1 MNDFFS
7 RWLYCDH
14 LFSDNT
20 DDCKREEMDD
30 VNDAM
35 MMGSRFQHRMN
46 DSETLDGGGGESK
59 WTAALAC
66 RSGALF
72 VAAAAFEILGGWLV
86 WQFVREKKSVWYLF
100 LGFVVLMLY
109 GVIPCYQP
117 LDDFGRT
124 YAAYGGI
131 FIVGSYAFARIVD
144 GFRLDVGDFVG
155 GAISLVGVAVAV
167 AWPRDGGGLKS

>member
-1 MNDFFS
+1 
-7 RWLYCDH
+7 
-14 LFSDNT
+14 
-20 DDCKREEMDD
+20 
-30 VNDAM
+30 M
-35 MMGSRFQHRMN
+35 MMGGSRFQNRGASSSSSSALFEN
-46 DSETLDGGGGESK
+46 DSETLAGGGESSDFERRRME

-86 WQFVREKKSVWYLF
+86 WQFVREKRSIWFLF
-100 LGFVVLMLY
+100 LGFVVLMIY

>member
-1 MNDFFS
+1 M
-7 RWLYCDH
+7 
-14 LFSDNT
+14 
-20 DDCKREEMDD
+20 E
-30 VNDAM
+30 
-35 MMGSRFQHRMN
+35 
-46 DSETLDGGGGESK
+46 

-144 GFRLDVGDFVG
+144 GFKLDVGDFVG

>member
-1 MNDFFS
+1 
-7 RWLYCDH
+7 
-14 LFSDNT
+14 
-20 DDCKREEMDD
+20 
-30 VNDAM
+30 M
-35 MMGSRFQHRMN
+35 MGGSRFQNRGASSSSSSALFEN
-46 DSETLDGGGGESK
+46 DSETLAGGGESSDFERRRME

-86 WQFVREKKSVWYLF
+86 WQFVREKRSIWFLV
-100 LGFVVLMLY
+100 LGFVVLMIY

>member
-1 MNDFFS
+1 
-7 RWLYCDH
+7 
-14 LFSDNT
+14 
-20 DDCKREEMDD
+20 MDD

-35 MMGSRFQHRMN
+35 MMGSRFQQHRGAVSSSALERN
-46 DSETLDGGGGESK
+46 DSETLDGGGGGESK

>member
-1 MNDFFS
+1 M
-7 RWLYCDH
+7 
-14 LFSDNT
+14 T
-20 DDCKREEMDD
+20 G
-30 VNDAM
+30 
-35 MMGSRFQHRMN
+35 GSRFQNRGASSSSSSSSAALFEN
-46 DSETLDGGGGESK
+46 DSETLAGGGESSDFERRRME

-86 WQFVREKKSVWYLF
+86 WQFVREKRSIWFLV
-100 LGFVVLMLY
+100 LGFVVLMVY

-144 GFRLDVGDFVG
+144 GFKLDVGDFVG

-167 AWPRDGGGLKS
+167 AWPRDGGLKS